1 MIRRPGAATRLVDG
15 RLVSRTSSAS
25 AGTNFDCHHCAARS
39 SPQPYV
45 NWSREPTDAVCRSVE
60 CSHRENVRFN
70 PTRVATNTRQSP
82 ASSTRSSRYCLP
94 ASFSNSDDRATQ
106 TSSAQAVERFTGALS
121 LPAGR
126 FRLVTVSR
134 IPAKPAPMRE
144 DCTLQAVAAA
154 LLSIRCPQSF
164 AVHVGRPPIA
174 MLRTGPGARFDQLD
188 RDPAAGAFSSGPVD
202 LCPPCWGRCC
212 HLQGLARASA
222 SCRCLH
228 RSTARAREPASRIAR
243 RIACGGGC
251 TSR

>member
-1 MIRRPGAATRLVDG
+1 MD
-15 RLVSRTSSAS
+15 VSSVVLRQRAPERTSTAII
-25 AGTNFDCHHCAARS
+25 ARLALRPNRTS
-39 SPQPYV
+39 TGPANRLTLFAEV
-45 NWSREPTDAVCRSVE
+45 LNVLT
-60 CSHRENVRFN
+60 RENVRFN
-70 PTRVATNTRQSP
+70 PPRVATNTRQSP